1 MKWFRRRVV
10 VELRRPRMEDERLAT
25 LLAAAPGD
33 RVPAAGAVLEI
44 ADRME
49 EEYRSTAIAPRAS
62 DREKMDAVASM
73 ATLDDLRRQMAQWQ
87 DAGWRRLKGE

>member
-1 MKWFRRRVV
+1 MFWRRRVV
-10 VELRRPRMEDERLAT
+10 VELTRARMADEKLAT

-62 DREKMDAVASM
+62 DREKLDALASM
-73 ATLDDLRRQMAQWQ
+73 ATLDDLRRQMAEWQ
-87 DAGWRRLKGE
+87 EAGWRRLKGE